1 MRVAIAHDWL
11 TGMRGG
17 EKVLEVLCEA
27 FPGSEIFT
35 LLHVPGSVSATIE
48 KHRIHTSFIQNIPWS
63 KKLYRAC
70 LPLFPLAVERLRP
83 GGFDLVLS
91 TSHCV
96 AKGVIAPPGVP
107 HISYIHTPMRYVWDR
122 FDDYFDSSRTSRIR
136 RSCAALAARRLRAWD
151 SSTAARVDRFVANS
165 RNVASKVRRFYGR
178 EADVICPP
186 VDCSRFSMDRRG
198 PGDYYLVVSALVPYK
213 RVDLAVEAMGRLGR
227 RLVVIGSGPEERR
240 LKRLA
245 PPSVEF
251 LGWRSPEE
259 IAGYYSRCR
268 ALVFPGEEDF
278 GIVPLEAMAS
288 GRPVVAFGRGGALET
303 VVPINAPSAPPGPP
317 GPRAVPGAPTGV
329 FFHDRTPESLAAAV
343 DLLEREMGRF
353 DPPSIRARAL
363 EFDRPLFK
371 KRISDY
377 ILSAYDELTGG
388 RGEGGKEMR
397 LARTPF

>member
-35 LLHVPGSVSATIE
+35 LLHVPGSVSAAIE
-48 KHRIHTSFIQNIPWS
+48 KHRIHTSFIQKIPGAARR
-63 KKLYRAC
+63 YRAL

-83 GGFDLVLS
+83 RGFDLVLS

-122 FDDYFDSSRTSRIR
+122 FDDYFDPSRTGRAR
-136 RSCAALAARRLRAWD
+136 RAAAALAARRLRAWD

-165 RNVASKVRRFYGR
+165 RNVAAKVRRFYGR
-178 EADVICPP
+178 EADVIRPP
-186 VDCSRFSMDRRG
+186 VDCSRFTIDRRG

-213 RVDLAVEAMGRLGR
+213 RVDLAVEAMGRLGA

-240 LKRLA
+240 LRRLA
-245 PPSVEF
+245 PPNVEF

-268 ALVFPGEEDF
+268 ALIFPGEEDF

-303 VVPINAPSAPPGPP
+303 VVPLDAHAPRVTHITPPGP
-317 GPRAVPGAPTGV
+317 PTGV
-329 FFHDRTPESLAAAV
+329 FFHDPTPEALMDAV
-343 DLLEREMGRF
+343 GLLEREIGRF

-371 KRISDY
+371 ERITGY
-377 ILSAYDELTGG
+377 ILSAYGELTGVRG
-388 RGEGGKEMR
+388 RGGKEMR
-397 LARTPF
+397 VARTLF